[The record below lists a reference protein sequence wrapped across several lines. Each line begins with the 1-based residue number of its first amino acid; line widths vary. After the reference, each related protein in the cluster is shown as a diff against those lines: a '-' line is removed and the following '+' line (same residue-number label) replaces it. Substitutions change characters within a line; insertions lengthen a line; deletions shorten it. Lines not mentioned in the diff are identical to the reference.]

1 MADSSTSSTSQS
13 NSKKTQPF
21 HFRAKFKNQD
31 IQLVANLQNL
41 HQHTIKLSIKNLQ
54 RKQSYNTQEKMAAR
68 NQPGRNQT
76 KDLKCTTHLLSD
88 KFRNMS
94 EEKKAIVRDLGFG
107 GLMHIPP
114 LRVHH
119 QLLRELANNFKL
131 GENRLKTGYS
141 SFKITPRKIGHALAI
156 NATGDLFPQ
165 KVDYK
170 KLSEDDKVIFRRF
183 QGKTLKSLIDEMM
196 DIGVGNEEDRLM
208 FKRIFILYIQM
219 AFLLPTTINKIS
231 PVHLAPI
238 FEMDSITERNWG
250 GHVLTFIV
258 KGITDYKEKKKKV
271 IDGCLFALMI
281 IYFHLSKKKGKKRA
295 ERPPK
300 SWIANWSKE
309 QLVERMNAETEEI
322 LASSTSSSEEET
334 TDSDSSTS
342 ESETQEDSEDSP
354 RKYPS
359 KKGKKTQSKKKK
371 VVVEH
376 SSPEEDQYFDGYS
389 TSERY
394 EISSEDLDE
403 LLREN
408 DGKSAAEGE
417 NEADLRLTEGRYVSS
432 ETIPAV
438 NLGSD
443 DPSSQGGTEQSSVNK
458 PAESMLS
465 PVQQSASEP
474 ADSNMMVVR
483 EQTPSDALV
492 IVPIQVFVPM
502 SQITTVPELEETPE
516 TDFEPIPL
524 LQIEGTTETH
534 PAAEDVAALMMMA
547 RTASNVPKTDP
558 VLSFSLGL
566 TDSSQEEAATQ
577 EGASTQETEREK
589 SPETANLLEQL
600 EDLVQKIAS
609 SAAKKES
616 RSPQIQKETGR
627 ESSGKFETPE
637 GINQIT
643 DDMKE
648 KCYIWGT
655 RLKTYADGG
664 TNEYDHMCTLI
675 AQDNYI
681 LNRMHLAS
689 LQAESYIE
697 SEIASAMC
705 LILNQKNDK
714 RFQEQVYC
722 LPPDIVNM
730 ALSKH
735 PKGEFISPKTNKEFR
750 VEDYPSFI
758 PFIDAKTLTS
768 HPYIFAPVCYSG
780 HWWLWVIDTTKRR
793 FHILDPLHKKSPSDE
808 RKQLNKFT
816 GYVIS
821 RLRAYAGREPMKKD
835 EKEKEIK
842 ASYVKISSQ
851 KSSYDCAIYV
861 MKWLELIESE
871 NIKKGKY
878 EWDNWKQEEVDHYR
892 VEYASRILFS
902 ELNKERDQA
911 IKESNAIRLS
921 KPSSVLLSPFCQI
934 NSTDIETA

>member
-13 NSKKTQPF
+13 NSKKMQPF
-21 HFRAKFKNQD
+21 HFRAKFENQD
-31 IQLVANLQNL
+31 IQLVANLRNL

-54 RKQSYNTQEKMAAR
+54 RKQSYNTQ
-68 NQPGRNQT
+68 GVT
-76 KDLKCTTHLLSD
+76 VLVVLD
-88 KFRNMS
+88 
-94 EEKKAIVRDLGFG
+94 
-107 GLMHIPP
+107 
-114 LRVHH
+114 
-119 QLLRELANNFKL
+119 LLRKWQQETNLEEIL
-131 GENRLKTGYS
+131 ETGYG
-141 SFKITPRKIGHALAI
+141 SFKITPRKIGHALGI

-183 QGKTLKSLIDEMM
+183 QGKTLKSLTDEMM

-219 AFLLPTTINKIS
+219 AFLLPTTIKKIL

-258 KGITDYKEKKKKV
+258 KGITDYKEKKKKA

-281 IYFHLSKKKGKKRA
+281 IYFHLSKNKGKKRA

-300 SWIANWSKE
+300 PWIANWSKE
-309 QLVERMNAETEEI
+309 QLVERMNVETEEI
-322 LASSTSSSEEET
+322 LRIVNMAQTREKMKKIVKTEKKNNKSKKQKKKKASSTSSSEEETT

-354 RKYPS
+354 RKHPS
-359 KKGKKTQSKKKK
+359 KKGKKMDSKKRKK
-371 VVVEH
+371 SQEVSE
-376 SSPEEDQYFDGYS
+376 SESES
-389 TSERY
+389 TDDERY

-408 DGKSAAEGE
+408 DKKSAAEGE
-417 NEADLRLTEGRYVSS
+417 NEADLRSTEGRYVSF

-502 SQITTVPELEETPE
+502 SQTTTVPELEETPE
-516 TDFEPIPL
+516 TAFEPTPL
-524 LQIEGTTETH
+524 LQIEGTTETTPEPLQQLEETTPTLPPAPSKIH
-534 PAAEDVAALMMMA
+534 PDAEDVAALMMMA
-547 RTASNVPKTDP
+547 RTASYVPKTDP
-558 VLSFSLGL
+558 VPSFSLGL

-577 EGASTQETEREK
+577 EGAST
-589 SPETANLLEQL
+589 
-600 EDLVQKIAS
+600 
-609 SAAKKES
+609 
-616 RSPQIQKETGR
+616 
-627 ESSGKFETPE
+627 
-637 GINQIT
+637 
-643 DDMKE
+643 
-648 KCYIWGT
+648 
-655 RLKTYADGG
+655 
-664 TNEYDHMCTLI
+664 
-675 AQDNYI
+675 
-681 LNRMHLAS
+681 MHLAS

-697 SEIASAMC
+697 SEIVSAMC

-722 LPPDIVNM
+722 LLPDIVNM

-735 PKGEFISPKTNKEFR
+735 PKGEFISSKTNKEFR
-750 VEDYPSFI
+750 VEDYPCFI
-758 PFIDAKTLTS
+758 PFIDAKKLTS

-793 FHILDPLHKKSPSDE
+793 FHILDPLHKKAPSDE
-808 RKQLNKFT
+808 RKQHNKFT
-816 GYVIS
+816 VRYVIS
-821 RLRAYAGREPMKKD
+821 RLRAYAGGKSLKKD

-842 ASYVKISSQ
+842 ASYVKISGQ

-861 MKWLELIESE
+861 MKWLELIEPE

-902 ELNKERDQA
+902 EMNKERDQA
-911 IKESNAIRLS
+911 IRESNAIRLS